1 MMKSVLSD
9 QLECFADIYSKDV
22 ELVCMT
28 HSQSSYMDSL
38 GKEILSAREDI
49 ELQWIQ
55 SLDDLRIVDE
65 LLPMSVESEGR
76 QMLANQIKE
85 SCCMLQENLN
95 CKYVGVRLLT
105 LNKPMCPRFHVDQ
118 IPCRL
123 LITISGGGTEWI
135 PNEDVDWEVFED
147 TTNQDVPL
155 KEKKKVK
162 QFKAGEW
169 SLLKGGTWQ
178 SQFKGVVHRSPNIN
192 EDRLMLSLDPIFDED
207 QFKMYV

>member
-1 MMKSVLSD
+1 MRSIFSNE
-9 QLECFADIYSKDV
+9 LESFANIYSKDI
-22 ELVCMT
+22 ELVCMA
-28 HSQSSYMDSL
+28 HPQSSYLDTL
-38 GKEILSAREDI
+38 GKKILNTREDL

-55 SLDDLRIVDE
+55 SLNDLRVVDE
-65 LLPMSVESEGR
+65 LLPASIDFEAKK
-76 QMLANQIKE
+76 MLTDQIKE
-85 SCCMLQENLN
+85 SCGMLHETLD

-123 LITISGGGTEWI
+123 LITLSGGGTEWI
-135 PNEDVDWEVFED
+135 ANEDVDWKLFD
-147 TTNQDVPL
+147 DRTNLDAPL

-178 SQFKGVVHRSPNIN
+178 SQFNGVVHRSPNVN
-192 EDRLMLSLDPIFDED
+192 ESRLMLSLDPIFDED

>member
-155 KEKKKVK
+155 KENIEKLFSCNGSVLIIIIHSERSDNPC
-162 QFKAGEW
+162 QHVMQVQTTNVW
-169 SLLKGGTWQ
+169 ID
-178 SQFKGVVHRSPNIN
+178 VHVHI
-192 EDRLMLSLDPIFDED
+192 
-207 QFKMYV
+207 

>member
-95 CKYVGVRLLT
+95 CNYVGVRLLT